1 MNKGSKIFVFV
12 VVFIV
17 IAIIGIIVK
26 EESGMAVMSIAGVAI
41 YYLYQSMFK
50 NDKDKD
56 ENKNDNQS
64 DITLKK

>member
-1 MNKGSKIFVFV
+1 MNKGSKILVFV
-12 VVFIV
+12 IVFIV
-17 IAIIGIIVK
+17 IAIIGTVVK
-26 EESGMAVMSIAGVAI
+26 KESGMAVMSLAGVAI
-41 YYLYQSMFK
+41 YFLYQSMFK